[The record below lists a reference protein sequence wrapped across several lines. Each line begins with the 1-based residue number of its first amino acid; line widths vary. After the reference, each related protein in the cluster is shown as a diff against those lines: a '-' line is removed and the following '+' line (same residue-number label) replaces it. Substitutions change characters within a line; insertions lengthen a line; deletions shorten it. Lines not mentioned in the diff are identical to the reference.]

1 MSANK
6 AACASCSEAMR
17 RNIIERRSQ
26 RGRAGKLA
34 SPPRLAPGRLS
45 TERCTRHNFAD
56 SGDKRKHNVLCGRLP
71 GTSTPALH
79 AIELFLW
86 CVSTLC
92 REHAINLGGRGVE
105 PSCAAVE
112 VRKLQ
117 YMDERQTCAGTSTPW
132 PYRASR
138 AGPEMRV
145 ADAPMGTPKNKT
157 PLGRRRGL
165 VARCDDR
172 TKLVYAVA
180 YRERRRRANARRPPQ
195 AARSPGSPAP
205 TMGPGTAWKGTP
217 EGKPVTNVSG
227 PVPKENVAPVIV
239 VLAVTP
245 ERARVKVA
253 GPIT

>member
-34 SPPRLAPGRLS
+34 SPPAAS
-45 TERCTRHNFAD
+45 TGASQHRTMSRHNFAD

-71 GTSTPALH
+71 GTSTRP
-79 AIELFLW
+79 FL
-86 CVSTLC
+86 STLC

-105 PSCAAVE
+105 PFAPPSRYANCSIWMSGRLARELPHLGPTAPAELGRKCALG
-112 VRKLQ
+112 RPDGNSKK
-117 YMDERQTCAGTSTPW
+117 R
-132 PYRASR
+132 
-138 AGPEMRV
+138 
-145 ADAPMGTPKNKT
+145 KT

-180 YRERRRRANARRPPQ
+180 YRDRRRRANARRPPQ

-205 TMGPGTAWKGTP
+205 TMGPGTGIEALQIEFAIRP
-217 EGKPVTNVSG
+217 PSQ
-227 PVPKENVAPVIV
+227 
-239 VLAVTP
+239 L
-245 ERARVKVA
+245 
-253 GPIT
+253 